1 LLSIEDRRKAMRR
14 GIRVD
19 FSRSLRERIARVVE
33 RGAWNAAPTTLWQ
46 DARRLFHER

>member
-1 LLSIEDRRKAMRR
+1 MRR

-33 RGAWNAAPTTLWQ
+33 RGGMERSADDALQ